1 MTTRWESIKQ
11 ITLLPM
17 VLVLAV
23 AVACGNEAGSG
34 GTDRLEI
41 SLDELNGSG
50 QSGTDTLT
58 SNGGATKVV
67 LSLSEGTTK
76 SEKVH
81 IHNGQCGPNLAG
93 LPHGLTDF
101 ADGNSVT
108 TLEAVS
114 LESLLTG
121 GIAVNAHKAGDPKVY
136 TACGNIP
143 AS

>member
-1 MTTRWESIKQ
+1 MSKWVKIRR
-11 ITLLPM
+11 ITWLPM

-34 GTDRLEI
+34 GTDRVEI

-50 QSGTDTLT
+50 QSGTATLT
-58 SNGGATKVV
+58 ASGEAIKVV
-67 LSLSEGTTK
+67 LSIGGGTVK

-81 IHNGQCGPNLAG
+81 IHNGQCGPDLKG
-93 LPHGLTDF
+93 VVHGLTDF
-101 ADGNSVT
+101 TGGNSVT
-108 TLEAVS
+108 TLEGVS
-114 LESLLTG
+114 LASLQTG
-121 GIAVNAHKAGDPKVY
+121 GFAVNAHLAGDPKVY

>member
-1 MTTRWESIKQ
+1 MKKWGRIRRIIW
-11 ITLLPM
+11 LPM

-23 AVACGNEAGSG
+23 VVACGNDAGSG
-34 GTDRLEI
+34 GTDRVEI
-41 SLDELNGSG
+41 SLNELNGSG
-50 QSGTDTLT
+50 QSGTATLT
-58 SNGGATKVV
+58 ASGGGTAVV
-67 LSLSEGTTK
+67 LSLGVGTAK

-81 IHNGQCGPNLAG
+81 IHKGQCGADLAG
-93 LPHGLTDF
+93 VAHALTDF
-101 ADGNSVT
+101 TDGKSVT

-121 GIAVNAHKAGDPKVY
+121 GFAVNAHKAGDPKVY

>member
-1 MTTRWESIKQ
+1 MTI
-11 ITLLPM
+11 

-34 GTDRLEI
+34 ATDRVEI

-50 QSGTDTLT
+50 QSGTATLT
-58 SNGGATKVV
+58 ASGGDIKVV
-67 LSLSEGTTK
+67 LSLGGGTVQP
-76 SEKVH
+76 EKVH
-81 IHNGQCGPNLAG
+81 IHNGQCGPDLG
-93 LPHGLTDF
+93 GVVHGLADF
-101 ADGNSVT
+101 TDGNSVT

-114 LESLLTG
+114 LESLQTG
-121 GIAVNAHKAGDPKVY
+121 GFAVNAHQAGDPKVY

>member
-1 MTTRWESIKQ
+1 MSKWVKIRR
-11 ITLLPM
+11 ITWLPI

-34 GTDRLEI
+34 GTDRVEI

-50 QSGTDTLT
+50 QSGTATLT
-58 SNGGATKVV
+58 TSGGGTKVV
-67 LSLSEGTTK
+67 LSLGEGSVK

-81 IHNGQCGPNLAG
+81 IHNGQCGPDLAG
-93 LPHGLTDF
+93 VVHGLADF
-101 ADGNSVT
+101 TGGNSVT

-114 LESLLTG
+114 LASLQTG
-121 GIAVNAHKAGDPKVY
+121 GLAVNAHKAGDPKVY

-143 AS
+143 AR